1 MADKR
6 EDLTT
11 LVRRQAESRECWE
24 WAELCCVESLL
35 RERLADVGVEASP
48 DLGVA
53 LMALAMLLAEREP
66 EFGGDSRDVLGDVAL
81 LGLNFL
87 AGE

>member
-1 MADKR
+1 VADDR
-6 EDLTT
+6 EELTT
-11 LVRRQAESRECWE
+11 LVRRQAENRECWE

-35 RERLADVGVEASP
+35 RERLAEVGVDPSP

-81 LGLNFL
+81 LGLNLL
-87 AGE
+87 ASE